1 MQNGSWQKE
10 ERISNPFKK
19 DADFDLRIRVHDEAF
34 EITADQK
41 TVHKFKYRLPAS
53 SVDHFSVTGDCKLS
67 GIHWSGRYYT
77 LPHDQF
83 FHEGS
88 LPCGKHLI

>member
-41 TVHKFKYRLPAS
+41 TVHKLKYRLPAS